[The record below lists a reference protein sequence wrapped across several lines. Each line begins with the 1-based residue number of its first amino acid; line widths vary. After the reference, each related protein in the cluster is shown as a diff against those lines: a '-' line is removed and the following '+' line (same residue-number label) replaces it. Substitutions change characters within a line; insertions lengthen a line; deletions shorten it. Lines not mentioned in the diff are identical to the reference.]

1 MEERYKSFIPVHD
14 IYLFNTGNAQKAWLC
29 FGCHYIE
36 ELAMHRFIVWA
47 PNAKRVTL
55 VGSFNDWDRN
65 ALPMEKIEGN
75 VWVCFVEGLKNGDL
89 YKFCVLGADG
99 IERMKT
105 DPFAAFSQN
114 RSDTASI
121 IHDEVPFSWSD
132 GEYMSR
138 RARRNFMTE
147 PMSVYE
153 VHAGS
158 WKTPPEGVSAYRA
171 LGDELADYCKKMG
184 YTHVELMPV
193 TEYPYDGSWGYQVTG
208 YYSPTSRYG
217 TPEDFMYLVDKLHE
231 NGIGLIMDWVP
242 AHFPKDEHGLA
253 MFDGTRLYE
262 CKEQRMAEHPEW
274 GTLIFDYASPQVQ
287 SFLVSSACKFFEV
300 FHIDGIRVDAVSSM
314 LYLNYGRRDGE
325 YTPNREGGNI
335 NLGAV
340 EFLRKLNKTV
350 LSNYPGAITVAEEST
365 AYPMVTMPPEL
376 GGLGFSFKWDMGYM
390 HDTLDYFSLDPL
402 FRKGAHDKLTF
413 SMMYAFS
420 ENFILAYSHDEVVH
434 GKKSML
440 DKMFGSYEQKFATLR
455 ALYGYQFAHP
465 GKKLC
470 FMGSEFGQ
478 FIEWNYEQSL
488 DWLLLDYPMHRKL
501 QEYCRAL
508 NHIYSRCPA
517 LYEVDK
523 SWDGFKWLSVNE
535 KSLSSIAFLRSARP
549 ESESCLV
556 CACNFIPNEH
566 RGFTI
571 GLPHA
576 GVLRE
581 LLSSDDA
588 EFGGCGLHNVGT
600 IASREEEH
608 EGLPYSAQ
616 IDLPPLSTVYF
627 EYIPERTDDEHE
639 EGIQENSQ

>member
-36 ELAMHRFIVWA
+36 ELQMHRFIVWA

-55 VGSFNDWDRN
+55 VGSFNGWDRN

-75 VWVCFVEGLKNGDL
+75 VWICFVGGLKNGDL

-121 IHDEVPFSWSD
+121 IHDEVPFSWND

-253 MFDGTRLYE
+253 MFDGTRLFE

-274 GTLIFDYASPQVQ
+274 GTLIFDYASPQVH

-325 YTPNREGGNI
+325 YTPNREGGNT
-335 NLGAV
+335 NLDAV
-340 EFLRKLNKTV
+340 DFLRKMNSTV
-350 LSNYPGAITVAEEST
+350 LTNYHGAVTIAEESSAFPLIT
-365 AYPMVTMPPEL
+365 APPQS
-376 GGLGFSFKWDMGYM
+376 GGLGFCLKWDMGFM
-390 HDTLDYFSLDPL
+390 HDTLDYMQLDAY
-402 FRKGAHDKLTF
+402 FRSFNHNKLTF

-420 ENFILAYSHDEVVH
+420 ENYVLAYSHDEVVH
-434 GKKSML
+434 GKLSMVN
-440 DKMFGSYEQKFATLR
+440 KMYGDYEQKFKSLR
-455 ALYGYQFAHP
+455 TLYGYQFAHP
-465 GKKLC
+465 GKKLT

-478 FIEWNYEQSL
+478 FIEWDWQKEL
-488 DWLLLDYPMHRKL
+488 DWFLLDYPRHSEM
-501 QEYCRAL
+501 QAFSAAL
-508 NHIYSRCPA
+508 NHLYTETPA
-517 LYEVDK
+517 LYRVDR
-523 SWDGFKWLSVNE
+523 SWDGFKWLNVDDRDR
-535 KSLSSIAFLRSARP
+535 SSIAFLRS
-549 ESESCLV
+549 SEQDDSYIV
-556 CACNFIPNEH
+556 CVCNFTPVEY
-566 RGFTI
+566 RDFTF
-571 GLPHA
+571 GLPKR
-576 GVLRE
+576 GTLKE
-581 LLSSDDA
+581 ILSSD
-588 EFGGCGLHNVGT
+588 ETRFGGGGVRNEKVIYTHKEPFIDMEHSAKITLPAMSCLYFRYKPMKEPAKGQKK
-600 IASREEEH
+600 AKSR
-608 EGLPYSAQ
+608 
-616 IDLPPLSTVYF
+616 
-627 EYIPERTDDEHE
+627 RK
-639 EGIQENSQ
+639 